1 MPNTNSPSPDGSAD
15 EDESQETD
23 SVIGDT
29 DISLGYS
36 DFTNRDIN
44 TPFSNLSSTFR
55 ASVVGEDEDSLP
67 DDFIKV
73 QYSRRSYGQAAKSA
87 AITNV
92 PDPHRQLQDQPPQ
105 RAIMTTELPSPNEA
119 ATAQPVPKRSTKT
132 QLQQIH
138 HLPILEVQASAT
150 RRKEEIPDLSS
161 CSEFPVLG
169 NVSSQMS
176 AQGPQNT
183 FDIAGDNFEESNGL
197 RAPPMKPLL
206 QETSQRSER
215 EESKN
220 INTERL
226 EEISSQGMPGALS
239 SGSSTDSFLSCS
251 TKHGGCESSSKPVTL
266 SEDYKTNNKSESPL
280 ARQPLEFN
288 DSRKIPEGVF
298 VVCDHFLRG
307 ICTLKTCKAC
317 ENRGLMK
324 YALWNNIKRYW
335 QEIRPYP
342 AFKVHPKV
350 TLDVCRHFSANMRC
364 PKEPCTFPHGKV
376 ELTMWTM
383 ERQGGEYINH
393 VSFIKNSDASL
404 VRTQKEH

>member
-1 MPNTNSPSPDGSAD
+1 MSNTNSPSPDGSAD
-15 EDESQETD
+15 EDESQDAD

-36 DFTNRDIN
+36 HFTNTEMN
-44 TPFSNLSSTFR
+44 TPFSPLSSTFR
-55 ASVVGEDEDSLP
+55 ASVVSEDEDSLP

-87 AITNV
+87 TITNV

-105 RAIMTTELPSPNEA
+105 RAIMTTELLCPNET
-119 ATAQPVPKRSTKT
+119 ATAQPAPKRSTKP

-138 HLPILEVQASAT
+138 HLSTPEVKASAK
-150 RRKEEIPDLSS
+150 RSKEEIPDFSS

-169 NVSSQMS
+169 NFSSQMS

-197 RAPPMKPLL
+197 KAPPMKPLL
-206 QETSQRSER
+206 QETLQRFKS
-215 EESKN
+215 EESKD

-226 EEISSQGMPGALS
+226 TAISSQGMPSTLS
-239 SGSSTDSFLSCS
+239 SSSSTGSFLSCS
-251 TKHGGCESSSKPVTL
+251 TGHGGSESSSIPVTL
-266 SEDYKTNNKSESPL
+266 SEDYKTNNKSENPR
-280 ARQPLEFN
+280 AGQPLELN
-288 DSRKIPEGVF
+288 DPRKIPEGVF

-317 ENRGLMK
+317 ENRGQMK
-324 YALWNNIKRYW
+324 YALWNNIKRQW
-335 QEIRPYP
+335 QAIRPYP
-342 AFKVHPKV
+342 AFEVPPKV
-350 TLDVCRHFSANMRC
+350 ILDVCRHFSANIPC

-383 ERQGGEYINH
+383 ERQGGEYIKQ

-404 VRTQKEH
+404 V

>member
-1 MPNTNSPSPDGSAD
+1 MSNTNSPSPDGSAD
-15 EDESQETD
+15 EDESQETE

-36 DFTNRDIN
+36 DFTKTDIN
-44 TPFSNLSSTFR
+44 TSFSNLSSTFR
-55 ASVVGEDEDSLP
+55 ASVVCEDEDSLP

-87 AITNV
+87 AVTNV
-92 PDPHRQLQDQPPQ
+92 PDPHRQLQDQPRQ
-105 RAIMTTELPSPNEA
+105 RAIMTTELPYPNEA
-119 ATAQPVPKRSTKT
+119 ATAQPAAKRSTKP

-138 HLPILEVQASAT
+138 QLSPPEVQASAT
-150 RRKEEIPDLSS
+150 RRKEEIPDFLS

-169 NVSSQMS
+169 NVSSQLS

-183 FDIAGDNFEESNGL
+183 FDIAGDDIKESDGL
-197 RAPPMKPLL
+197 KAPHMKPLL
-206 QETSQRSER
+206 QETSQRSKS
-215 EESKN
+215 EESKD

-226 EEISSQGMPGALS
+226 EEISSQGLPGALS
-239 SGSSTDSFLSCS
+239 RSSSTGSFLSCS
-251 TKHGGCESSSKPVTL
+251 TRHGGSESSSIPVSL
-266 SEDYKTNNKSESPL
+266 SEDYKTNNKSENPR

-288 DSRKIPEGVF
+288 DPRKIPEGVF

-307 ICTLKTCKAC
+307 ICTLKTCKSC

-342 AFKVHPKV
+342 AFKVSPKV

-364 PKEPCTFPHGKV
+364 LKEPCTFPHGKV

-393 VSFIKNSDASL
+393 VSFIKNGDASL
-404 VRTQKEH
+404 V